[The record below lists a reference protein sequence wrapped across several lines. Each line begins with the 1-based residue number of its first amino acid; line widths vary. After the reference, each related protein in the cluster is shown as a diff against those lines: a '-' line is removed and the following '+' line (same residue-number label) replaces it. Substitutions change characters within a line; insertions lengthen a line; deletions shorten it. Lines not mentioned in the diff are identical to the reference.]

1 MKSTLSMV
9 GAAGVI
15 AAVVLTGS
23 ACSKDSASSG
33 SSSSA
38 SSSSSSSA
46 SSSAESTSETAA
58 PVDYTT
64 LPIKAED
71 IVIPGETFTAS
82 EPQLNP
88 GGAEGIAVAFSNEGE
103 TRSIGDSIVVFPSAE
118 AAKAGLDGAVGALDQ
133 SIANPAPQPADVGTE
148 GVVASG
154 EAPDGS
160 KAVTVVTFTQGSAFV
175 VLQFDSV
182 AGDPV
187 PEDFAIALAQKQAA
201 NIESALG

>member
-1 MKSTLSMV
+1 MKVTLSVV
-9 GAAGVI
+9 GVAGVI
-15 AAVVLTGS
+15 AAVALTGT
-23 ACSKDSASSG
+23 ACSKDSSSSG
-33 SSSSA
+33 STSSA
-38 SSSSSSSA
+38 SSSSSAA
-46 SSSAESTSETAA
+46 SSSAGSTSETAA
-58 PVDYTT
+58 PVDYTS
-64 LPIKAED
+64 LPVKAED

-103 TRSIGDSIVVFPSAE
+103 TRSIGDSIVIFPSAE
-118 AAKAGLDGAVGALDQ
+118 ASKAGLDGAVAALDK
-133 SIANPAPQPADVGTE
+133 SIANPAPKPAEVGTE

-175 VLQFDSV
+175 VMEFDSA

-187 PEDFAIALAQKQAA
+187 PEDFAVSLAQKQAE
-201 NIESALG
+201 NIKGALG